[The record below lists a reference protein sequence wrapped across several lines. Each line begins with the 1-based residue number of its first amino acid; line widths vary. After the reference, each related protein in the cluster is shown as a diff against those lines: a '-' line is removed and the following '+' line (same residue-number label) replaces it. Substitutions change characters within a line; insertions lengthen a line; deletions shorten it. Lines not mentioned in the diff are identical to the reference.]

1 MGFNAP
7 SYIQETALPALLA
20 DPLVRH
26 CLIFSVVCVLY
37 IFLWLAFGLYLHLW
51 WPVCGSCL

>member
-20 DPLVRH
+20 DPLVHH
-26 CLIFSVVCVLY
+26 CHLRCSVYALNFYTTGIRFTFVGMV
-37 IFLWLAFGLYLHLW
+37 ASYL
-51 WPVCGSCL
+51 